1 MVKALLLITL
11 QRTNMA
17 EEEKAAPQSG
27 GEKKS
32 KAILFVVIGIIV
44 VLLILVGIVVFMLMG
59 GDDEEEK
66 KQETTTQVEAQ
77 ATQPSQKAAQIIVG
91 NTISVRS
98 TDKFQPGLIYPAEG
112 PIPFTV
118 NLMTQ
123 TGKRYLKTSM
133 QFELDKDEAK
143 AMATQA
149 ELDKK
154 MPMIKDVVID
164 ILSSKSLEDVATSK
178 GKNRVKDE
186 IVKRINEF
194 LIDGKVFDVF
204 FVDFVVS

>member
-1 MVKALLLITL
+1 
-11 QRTNMA
+11 MA

-32 KAILFVVIGIIV
+32 KAILFVVIGIVV
-44 VLLILVGIVVFMLMG
+44 VLLILVGVVVALLMG
-59 GDDEEEK
+59 GDDEGEK
-66 KQETTTQVEAQ
+66 KQESTPQVETQ
-77 ATQPSQKAAQIIVG
+77 AAAQPSQKAAQIIVG

-98 TDKFQPGLIYPAEG
+98 VDKLQPGLIYPAEG

-143 AMATQA
+143 AMATKA
-149 ELDKK
+149 ELDNK
-154 MPMIKDVVID
+154 MPMIKDVVNE
-164 ILSSKSLEDVATSK
+164 ILSSKSIEDVATTK
-178 GKNRVKDE
+178 GKSRVKDE

-194 LIDGKVFDVF
+194 LMDGKVFDVF
-204 FVDFVVS
+204 FVEFVVS

>member
-1 MVKALLLITL
+1 
-11 QRTNMA
+11 MA

-32 KAILFVVIGIIV
+32 KAILFVVIGIVV
-44 VLLILVGIVVFMLMG
+44 VLLILVGVVVALLMG
-59 GDDEEEK
+59 GDDEGEK
-66 KQETTTQVEAQ
+66 KQENTPQVETQ
-77 ATQPSQKAAQIIVG
+77 AAAQPSQKAAQIIVG

-98 TDKFQPGLIYPAEG
+98 VDKLQPGLIYPAEG

-133 QFELDKDEAK
+133 QFELDKDEVK
-143 AMATQA
+143 AMATKA
-149 ELDKK
+149 ELDNK
-154 MPMIKDVVID
+154 MPMIKDVVNE
-164 ILSSKSLEDVATSK
+164 ILSSKSIEDVATTK
-178 GKNRVKDE
+178 GKSRIKDE

-194 LIDGKVFDVF
+194 LMDGKVFDVF
-204 FVDFVVS
+204 FVEFVVN

>member
-1 MVKALLLITL
+1 
-11 QRTNMA
+11 MA

-32 KAILFVVIGIIV
+32 KAILFVVIGIVV
-44 VLLILVGIVVFMLMG
+44 VLLILVGVVVALLMG
-59 GDDEEEK
+59 RDDEEGEK
-66 KQETTTQVEAQ
+66 KQENTPQVETQ
-77 ATQPSQKAAQIIVG
+77 AAQPSQKAAQIIVG

-98 TDKFQPGLIYPAEG
+98 VDKLQPGLIYPAEG

-143 AMATQA
+143 AMATKA
-149 ELDKK
+149 ELDNK
-154 MPMIKDVVID
+154 MPMIKDVVNE
-164 ILSSKSLEDVATSK
+164 ILSSKSIEDVATTK
-178 GKNRVKDE
+178 GKSRVKDE

-194 LIDGKVFDVF
+194 LMDGKVFDVF
-204 FVDFVVS
+204 FVEFVVS

>member
-1 MVKALLLITL
+1 
-11 QRTNMA
+11 MA

-32 KAILFVVIGIIV
+32 KAILFVVIGIVV
-44 VLLILVGIVVFMLMG
+44 VLLILVGVVVALLMG
-59 GDDEEEK
+59 RDDEGEK
-66 KQETTTQVEAQ
+66 KQENTPQVETQ
-77 ATQPSQKAAQIIVG
+77 ATTQPSQKAAQIIVG

-98 TDKFQPGLIYPAEG
+98 VDKLQPGLIYPAEG
-112 PIPFTV
+112 PISFTV

-143 AMATQA
+143 AMATKA
-149 ELDKK
+149 ELDNK
-154 MPMIKDVVID
+154 MPMIKDVVNE
-164 ILSSKSLEDVATSK
+164 ILSSKSIEDVATTK
-178 GKNRVKDE
+178 GKSRVKDE

-194 LIDGKVFDVF
+194 LMDGKVFDVF
-204 FVDFVVS
+204 FVEFVVS

>member
-1 MVKALLLITL
+1 
-11 QRTNMA
+11 MA

-32 KAILFVVIGIIV
+32 KAILFVVIGIVV
-44 VLLILVGIVVFMLMG
+44 VLLILVGVVVALLMG
-59 GDDEEEK
+59 GDDEGEK
-66 KQETTTQVEAQ
+66 KQENTPQVETQ
-77 ATQPSQKAAQIIVG
+77 AAAQPSQKAAQIIVG

-98 TDKFQPGLIYPAEG
+98 VDKLQPGLIYPAEG
-112 PIPFTV
+112 PIPFTA

-143 AMATQA
+143 AMATKA
-149 ELDKK
+149 ELDNK
-154 MPMIKDVVID
+154 MPMIKDVVNE
-164 ILSSKSLEDVATSK
+164 ILSSKSIEDVATTK
-178 GKNRVKDE
+178 GKSRVKDE

-194 LIDGKVFDVF
+194 LMDGKVFDVF
-204 FVDFVVS
+204 FVEFVVS

>member
-1 MVKALLLITL
+1 
-11 QRTNMA
+11 MA

-32 KAILFVVIGIIV
+32 KAILFVVIGIVV

-59 GDDEEEK
+59 GDDEGEK
-66 KQETTTQVEAQ
+66 KQEVTPQVETQ
-77 ATQPSQKAAQIIVG
+77 ATAQPSQKAAQIIVG
-91 NTISVRS
+91 NIISVRS
-98 TDKFQPGLIYPAEG
+98 VDKLQPGLIYPAEG

-143 AMATQA
+143 AMATKA
-149 ELDKK
+149 ELDNK
-154 MPMIKDVVID
+154 MPILKDIVLEV
-164 ILSSKSLEDVATSK
+164 LSSKSIEEVVTTK
-178 GKNRVKDE
+178 GKSRVKDE
-186 IVKRINEF
+186 IVKRINEV
-194 LIDGKVFDVF
+194 LLDGKVFDVF
-204 FVDFVVS
+204 FVEFVVS

>member
-1 MVKALLLITL
+1 
-11 QRTNMA
+11 MA

-32 KAILFVVIGIIV
+32 KAILFVVIGIVV
-44 VLLILVGIVVFMLMG
+44 VLLILVGVVVALLMG
-59 GDDEEEK
+59 GDDEGEK
-66 KQETTTQVEAQ
+66 KQESTPQVETQ
-77 ATQPSQKAAQIIVG
+77 AAAQPSQKAAQIIVG

-98 TDKFQPGLIYPAEG
+98 VDKLQPGLIYPAEG

-143 AMATQA
+143 AMATKA
-149 ELDKK
+149 ELDNK
-154 MPMIKDVVID
+154 MPMIKDVVNE
-164 ILSSKSLEDVATSK
+164 ILSSKSIEDVATTK
-178 GKNRVKDE
+178 GKSRVKDE

-194 LIDGKVFDVF
+194 LMDGKVFDVF
-204 FVDFVVS
+204 FVAFVVS